1 MKILA
6 LGPEGTNGHEA
17 AKIASSALHPAK
29 DQDVTELAAWTTV
42 ANVLLNL
49 DETLMKP

>member
-1 MKILA
+1 MTDNIILETRKLRREFGA
-6 LGPEGTNGHEA
+6 LVA
-17 AKIASSALHPAK
+17 
-29 DQDVTELAAWTTV
+29 V

>member
-1 MKILA
+1 MADPKA
-6 LGPEGTNGHEA
+6 LDLKAGQVA
-17 AKIASSALHPAK
+17 
-29 DQDVTELAAWTTV
+29 DLAAWATV